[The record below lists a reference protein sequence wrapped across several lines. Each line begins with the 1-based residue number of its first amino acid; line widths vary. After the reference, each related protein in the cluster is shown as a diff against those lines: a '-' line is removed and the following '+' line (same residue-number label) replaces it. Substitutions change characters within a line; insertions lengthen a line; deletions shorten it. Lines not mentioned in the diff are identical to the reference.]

1 MSTENFIPIYLK
13 LYEREGKS
21 LDQLINDVDELSKDC
36 AIEADVSLAQVLNS
50 DKNSSL
56 LMLVYQ
62 VKTKPSRQRHSNS
75 VGLFLDKVF
84 SQFADKHPS
93 YIEPLTVSEPE
104 VK

>member
-1 MSTENFIPIYLK
+1 MSTENYIPIYLK
-13 LYEREGKS
+13 LYERQGKS
-21 LDQLINDVDELSKDC
+21 VDQLINAIEELAKEC
-36 AIEADVSLAQVLNS
+36 AIDSDVSLSHVISS

-62 VKTKPSRQRHSNS
+62 IRTKPSRQRHSSS
-75 VGLFLDKVF
+75 VGTFLDKMF

-104 VK
+104 EQ